1 MSQGNNTLGILLGT
15 AVGVG
20 IGILFAPDKGS
31 ETRKKI
37 AESANDAKDTILT
50 EAEKLK
56 VKASTSADQIRNSV
70 ADTLASKKAALDN
83 QLDAIV
89 TDASYK
95 ADDVISSLE
104 QRLKA
109 LKAKNKKYQAKAAMS
124 GRVETSK

>member
-1 MSQGNNTLGILLGT
+1 MSQGNNTLGIILGT

-20 IGILFAPDKGS
+20 IGMLFAPDKGS

-37 AESANDAKDTILT
+37 AKNANDAKDTILT

-70 ADTLASKKAALDN
+70 ADTLASKKATLDN

-104 QRLKA
+104 HRLKT
-109 LKAKNKKYQAKAAMS
+109 LKAKNKKYQAKAAMN
-124 GRVETSK
+124 GHVETSK